1 MIVMSIGLQVAA
13 ASRTCPVTRRQD
25 CSAVS
30 MPDES
35 YSAGDIASY
44 SSPGVRGLN
53 ICAATAATALQ
64 SLEGR

>member
-1 MIVMSIGLQVAA
+1 
-13 ASRTCPVTRRQD
+13 
-25 CSAVS
+25 
-30 MPDES
+30 MPDKS
-35 YSAGDIASY
+35 YSADDIASY